1 MVAHPALAR
10 AGQPQ
15 IKCYF
20 NDNITTSIQHQYS
33 FCVAALAP
41 AVCLLVHLPAN
52 ALCHP

>member
-1 MVAHPALAR
+1 MVAHPALAS
-10 AGQPQ
+10 AGQRQ
-15 IKCYF
+15 CMCSF
-20 NDNITTSIQHQYS
+20 NDYCPTSLQHLYS